1 MSQGYHLFSIEV
13 GYASSCLLIDLR
25 YQFYSFFLE
34 HYSLVTFLVTF
45 LIIYLLSL
53 YRHHK
58 LIERFIIHK
67 LISQS

>member
-34 HYSLVTFLVTF
+34 HYSLVTFL
-45 LIIYLLSL
+45 IIYLLSL